1 MPKYLI
7 QASYTPDGIQGLIG
21 DSASGRRADVQSA
34 VKAVGGKVE
43 AFYYAFG
50 GDDVVI
56 ILDLPD
62 NATAAAIA
70 LTASGTGMVKVR
82 TTALLSVEE
91 VDKALEIR
99 TKYRAPGQ

>member
-1 MPKYLI
+1 MPKYLF
-7 QASYTPDGIQGLIG
+7 QAAYTPAGIQGLIG

-50 GDDVVI
+50 SDDVVI

-62 NATAAAIA
+62 NTTAAAIA
-70 LTASGTGMVKVR
+70 LTASGTGTVQVR
-82 TTALLSVEE
+82 TTTLLTVEE

-99 TKYRAPGQ
+99 TRYRAPGT